1 MNGSDS
7 RVKIKLNIRL
17 TSLVLCFMLIA
28 PLCIC
33 AKAFDTVSYV
43 FPPLSDYEVPIDGIK
58 GLNGVGL
65 PDMTG
70 HARAGSGV
78 IINANDCT
86 FSDETLIIVGD
97 NLKDSTVF
105 IWCEGGVRRV
115 EPLRCDDTKIQVVVP
130 KDMTDSMMLVWVY
143 KNGAFSSPIR
153 VNAPTVWWNNSGDDH
168 ELYANKNEYTV
179 RLFGKCLKVGSFEP
193 RVYVKFDNGELY
205 RLEVEDANPYQ
216 IKAKI
221 KKALPKGRICEF
233 YVHNGSGGDLGW
245 SNPVKAEVVED
256 SVLPMEKLPVFNVDD
271 YGARADDMTD
281 DSAAILRAADAAK
294 ESGGGIIQFG
304 KGEYN
309 IAAPVVISGDF
320 PKGLYISGVG
330 MGNYDMKS
338 RLEEADLEHR
348 GLSGDYT
355 LIRFTD
361 PKNIPKN
368 MITVKADN
376 CIVDNMTIIQGDD
389 GKQPLNLYMSGNNLT
404 LKNVR
409 LMKLDVR
416 DFTED
421 ETASFVPHG
430 VLMFDY
436 YCKNILID
444 GCEVHQ
450 AKNGIIFGDVT
461 GTYGW
466 GEYDK
471 SRTLRNIRLQNTDFY
486 GYAEGEYQRA
496 VEMGKNM
503 AMETGET
510 ANYASYNVD
519 GLVVE
524 NNTSQCYDREN
535 GKIISRF
542 GYNVGSSRNVY
553 ISENKLTNVANHPS
567 TGPGRN
573 AGEQF
578 LWHGTGGTY
587 SAIYNL
593 KYTDSDLTVVRT
605 DNIKY
610 SQSGATKD
618 NSGSALHK
626 GINYGDAFYLTIIQ
640 GKGVGQQRT
649 ILNASED
656 KSDKTVT
663 FKLDSDWLVEPD
675 ETTVFAVVKPFRQ
688 IVVYDNTINNNNV
701 LEPGFKSGGVLFFY
715 ECTDCYVAENNFKG
729 LTFGVVVNSM
739 FKIPCMWVT
748 VRDNNLTSIKEVYK
762 DAAQGGDT
770 TYNATFLATE
780 FSAATGSVEGATHWS
795 GDKYHSWDTA
805 GIVFKNN
812 TCTDGDVAAEI
823 ASRRW
828 HRIRTDQSEL
838 EAEHAYDKG
847 GTGTII
853 ENNKFVDVAEGIDI
867 GNPSFWTLVRNNSF
881 TFVNKEGYYPEEI
894 HYLNDP
900 KNFYL
905 LEIKND
911 KVISDLNNTLN
922 PDYGSESSVKVYVGN
937 EKINFE
943 GIVPEIINSRVM
955 VPARAVAEKLGFN
968 VEWNENEST
977 VICSK
982 NDKVIKL
989 TVGKTSA
996 YVNDAERELDS
1007 PVIIKNDRT
1016 LIPLRFISE
1025 AFGMNV
1031 RWDGEQKTVYIT
1043 D

>member
-43 FPPLSDYEVPIDGIK
+43 FPPLADYEIPIDGIK
-58 GLNGVGL
+58 DLNGIGL

-70 HARAGSGV
+70 RAGAASGV

-168 ELYANKNEYTV
+168 ELYANKSEYTV

-193 RVYVKFDNGELY
+193 RVYAKFDNGELY

-221 KKALPKGRICEF
+221 KKSLPKGRICEF

-245 SNPVKAEVVED
+245 SNPMKAEVVED

-281 DSAAILRAADAAK
+281 DSAAILRAVDAAK
-294 ESGGGIIQFG
+294 ETEGGVIRFG
-304 KGEYN
+304 NGEYN
-309 IAAPVVISGDF
+309 ILNQLDISGNF
-320 PKGLYISGVG
+320 PKGLYISGQG
-330 MGNYDMKS
+330 IGDYDTGA
-338 RLEEADLEHR
+338 RLGSEDADR
-348 GLSGDYT
+348 KILSGSYSSIKFADKY
-355 LIRFTD
+355 
-361 PKNIPKN
+361 NIPKRIIN
-368 MITVKADN
+368 VKADN
-376 CIVDNMTIIQGDD
+376 FFMTDIAVINGDD
-389 GKQPLNLYMSGNNLT
+389 GEQPLNMYISGNNINF
-404 LKNVR
+404 KRVR
-409 LMKLDVR
+409 IMKIDTR
-416 DFTED
+416 DFNSNTSC
-421 ETASFVPHG
+421 SFLEG
-430 VLMFDY
+430 DCIQFAY
-436 YCKNILID
+436 
-444 GCEVHQ
+444 GCRDITVTDSEFHVT
-450 AKNGIIFGDVT
+450 KFGLTFGDNT
-461 GTYGW
+461 GTAGY
-466 GEYDK
+466 GEY
-471 SRTLRNIRLQNTDFY
+471 SSAFQLRNIFISDCNFY
-486 GYAEGEYQRA
+486 GYSTHAYKRA
-496 VEMGKNM
+496 VELGKDVGN
-503 AMETGET
+503 A
-510 ANYASYNVD
+510 ANSAPVRATNVN
-519 GLVVE
+519 GVVFE
-524 NNTSQCYDREN
+524 NNRIRSYDREN
-535 GKIISRF
+535 AKAINRTFMGEGTCRNIYLADNISTDVATHTSMQ
-542 GYNVGSSRNVY
+542 NVHGN
-553 ISENKLTNVANHPS
+553 T
-567 TGPGRN
+567 
-573 AGEQF
+573 GEQYLF
-578 LWHGTGGTY
+578 HGHGASY

-593 KYTDSDLTVVRT
+593 KYTDGDETVVRT
-605 DNIKY
+605 DDIEYAEN
-610 SQSGATKD
+610 GLTVD
-618 NSGSALHK
+618 NSGSKLQK
-626 GINYGDAFYLTIIQ
+626 GINYGDVFQLCIVQ

-649 ILNASED
+649 ILHAEENKENQTA
-656 KSDKTVT
+656 T
-663 FKLDSDWLVEPD
+663 FKLDREWTVEPD
-675 ETTVFAVVKPFRQ
+675 ETTVFAVVKMFKQ
-688 IVVYDNTINNNNV
+688 IAIYNNTIDNKNV
-701 LEPGFKSGGVLFFY
+701 YEEGRKSGGVLFFY
-715 ECTDCYVAENNFKG
+715 ETTDCYVEKNNFKG
-729 LTFGVVVNSM
+729 LVFGVALNSQ
-739 FKIPCMWVT
+739 FKVPSTWVT
-748 VRDNNLTSIKEVYK
+748 VRDNTLTSIKEAYK

-770 TYNATFLATE
+770 TYNATFFCSGLST
-780 FSAATGSVEGATHWS
+780 SVIAESGTKWS
-795 GDKYHSWDTA
+795 GDKYHLWDTI
-805 GIVFKNN
+805 GIIFKNN

-823 ASRRW
+823 ATRRW
-828 HRIRTDQSEL
+828 HRFRSDSDVL

-853 ENNKFVDVAEGIDI
+853 ENNKFIDVAEGIDI

-922 PDYGSESSVKVYVGN
+922 PDYGSESSVRVYVGN

-943 GIVPEIINSRVM
+943 GTVPEIINSRVM
-955 VPARAVAEKLGFN
+955 VPARAIAEKLGFS

-982 NDKVIKL
+982 NGKVIKL
-989 TVGKTSA
+989 AVGKTSA
-996 YVNDAERELDS
+996 YVNDAEHELDS

-1016 LIPLRFISE
+1016 IIPLRFISE